1 MNVFGRTDIGAVRSS
16 NQDAYISGILPNGA
30 VWTAVCDGMG
40 GANGGNVASMM
51 AVDVISSSFEE
62 EAPSISD
69 ETDFPTLLQEILN
82 EANRRIFEK
91 ASETPELSGMGTTAV
106 LVLIFQQRCY
116 VAHIGDSRAYLFRDG
131 HLRRLTE
138 DHSLVQELVR
148 LGEITPEQAR
158 THPRRNVITRVIGV
172 GPVVEADCTVTD
184 FISEDVLLSC
194 TDGLS
199 GYADDD
205 VLEKMIREYKGQDL
219 VDHLF
224 DFALKAGGA
233 DNITVSLIDNRSN
246 ATEVRP

>member
-69 ETDFPTLLQEILN
+69 ETDFPALLQEILN
-82 EANRRIFEK
+82 KANRRIFEK

-106 LVLIFQQRCY
+106 LVLIFQQHCY
-116 VAHIGDSRAYLFRDG
+116 VAHVGDSRAYLFRDG
-131 HLRRLTE
+131 YLRRLTE

-172 GPVVEADCTVTD
+172 APVVEPDCTMTD
-184 FISEDVLLSC
+184 FISGDVLLSC

-205 VLEKMIREYKGQDL
+205 VLEKMIQQYKGQDL
-219 VDHLF
+219 VNHLV